1 MLKYDYHTKRVLTH
15 LTVLNLASLTL
26 QSNASPTAPIV
37 ASGTHAAVSTHH
49 AFLTSAMM
57 ARSSAVA
64 RRNVFH
70 YYSCFTL
77 SYYFRCEPVRYLVSI
92 GNVPT
97 VIRATTQVETPIKD
111 LLQICST
118 MLPRGSTPAIWH
130 VWLWQLKTKP
140 FYYRLHVIRCK

>member
-1 MLKYDYHTKRVLTH
+1 MVTANDDSSIQSRLTFFLCHTPSIRNLIFNEPCLNMIITQSAELTH

-49 AFLTSAMM
+49 AFPTSAMM

-70 YYSCFTL
+70 YYSCFIL
-77 SYYFRCEPVRYLVSI
+77 SYYFRCEPVRNYWF
-92 GNVPT
+92 
-97 VIRATTQVETPIKD
+97 
-111 LLQICST
+111 LLE
-118 MLPRGSTPAIWH
+118 MFL
-130 VWLWQLKTKP
+130 QL
-140 FYYRLHVIRCK
+140 